1 VSSRLADRLNLLRRR
16 QFVGRAAELALFE
29 QALAA
34 DDPPFAL
41 LHVYGPGGVG
51 KTTLLKAFAQLAAER
66 GARVIAVDARETEAT
81 PEGFLAALRRAL
93 ELPADAEPLE
103 ALQRGPQRQLLL
115 VDTYEALAAIDGWL
129 RDDFMPQLPAQMLVA
144 LAGREPPALGWRT
157 DLAWQTLL
165 HPIALRNLSPEESRV
180 YLDSRRVPAE
190 QQQPVLAFT
199 HGHPLAL
206 SLVADMFAQRPVTQF
221 QPEQTPDVIK
231 SLLGHLVQRVP
242 GPAHRVALEICALA
256 RLTTEGLLAETLEL
270 LDAHELFDWLRGL
283 SFVEATTRGI
293 FPHDLAR
300 EALVADL
307 RWRNPEW
314 YNELHRRVRAYY
326 TARLGQVRGLD
337 QQRALFDL
345 IYLHR
350 DNPVIRPLWEWQ
362 EGGSALPEPARLDE
376 HAGMLRVIERHEGP
390 EAAMV
395 AARWLAAQP
404 WGAFVLR
411 DPEPP
416 GGAAE
421 PAGLLIQAALHEAGP
436 EMIAADP
443 LASVAWEHIQRTA
456 PLRPGE
462 AALLFRFW
470 MTRDG
475 YQAVSALQSS
485 LLVSIVR
492 QYLVLPN
499 LAYSCFACA
508 NPAFWAPGLAY
519 ADLHPIPGGE
529 LSLGGQT
536 FGLYGHDWRA
546 TPPAAWLALL
556 ATRETAREPQEV
568 EAARPAPAL
577 LVLSEEAFAG
587 AVRDALHDFTRPDA
601 LRDSPLARS
610 RLVMRR
616 LGAEAA
622 PGERGPALQ
631 AAIREAAAVLQ
642 GSPRD
647 LKAYRALHHTYFQP
661 AATQEQAAELLDL
674 PFSTYRRHL
683 KSGVSQVTE
692 LLWRQETQGE

>member
-1 VSSRLADRLNLLRRR
+1 
-16 QFVGRAAELALFE
+16 
-29 QALAA
+29 
-34 DDPPFAL
+34 
-41 LHVYGPGGVG
+41 VYGPGGVG
-51 KTTLLKAFAQLAAER
+51 KTTLLKAFGQLAEQL
-66 GARVIAVDARETEAT
+66 GAGVILVDARETEAT
-81 PEGFLAALRRAL
+81 PEGFLAAVQRAL
-93 ELPADAEPLE
+93 ELPPDADPLE
-103 ALQRGPQRQLLL
+103 ALAAQAQRQVLL
-115 VDTYEALAAIDGWL
+115 VDTYESFAALDGWL
-129 RDDFMPQLPAQMLVA
+129 RESFMPQLPAQMLAV

-165 HPIALRNLSPEESRV
+165 HVIPLRNLSPEESRA

-206 SLVADMFAQRPVTQF
+206 SLVADMFAQRPATQF

-256 RLTTEGLLAETLEL
+256 RLATESLLAETLEL
-270 LDAHELFDWLRGL
+270 PDAHELFDWLRGL

-307 RWRNPEW
+307 RWRNPDW

-326 TARLGQVRGLD
+326 TARLSQVRGLD

-362 EGGSALPEPARLDE
+362 EGGSALPEPARPDE
-376 HAGMLRVIERHEGP
+376 HGGILRVIERYEGA
-390 EAAMV
+390 EAAAI

-411 DPEPP
+411 EPERADGPD
-416 GGAAE
+416 E
-421 PAGLLIQAALHEAGP
+421 PAGLLIQLALHEADP
-436 EMIAADP
+436 AEIAADP
-443 LASVAWEHIQRTA
+443 LARVAWEHIQRTA

-462 AALLFRFW
+462 AATLFRFW
-470 MTRDG
+470 MTRES

-485 LLVSIVR
+485 LFVSMVR
-492 QYLVLPN
+492 HYLVVPN
-499 LAYSCFACA
+499 LAFSCFACA

-519 ADLHPIPGGE
+519 ADLHPISGGE
-529 LSLGGQT
+529 LSFGGLP

-568 EAARPAPAL
+568 AAARPAPAL
-577 LVLSEEAFAG
+577 LVLSEEEFAG
-587 AVRDALHDFTRPDA
+587 AMREALHEFVRPDA
-601 LRDSPLARS
+601 LRASPLARS
-610 RLVMRR
+610 RLVIRR
-616 LGAEAA
+616 VGAEASPA
-622 PGERGPALQ
+622 ERAAALQ
-631 AAIREAAAVLQ
+631 AAIRDAAAVLQ
-642 GSPRD
+642 ASPRD

-683 KSGVSQVTE
+683 KSGVTQVTE

>member
-1 VSSRLADRLNLLRRR
+1 VSSRLADRLKLLRQR

-29 QALAA
+29 RALAA
-34 DDPPFAL
+34 DEPPFAL

-51 KTTLLKAFAQLAAER
+51 KTTLLKAFAQLAEQH
-66 GARVIAVDARETEAT
+66 GARVISVDAREAEAT
-81 PEGFLAALRRAL
+81 PEGFLAAVHRAL
-93 ELPADAEPLE
+93 DLPPDAEPLA
-103 ALQRGPQRQLLL
+103 ALQAGPHRQLLL
-115 VDTYEALAAIDGWL
+115 VDTYEALTAIDGWL
-129 RDDFMPQLPAQMLVA
+129 REDFTPQLPAQMLVV
-144 LAGREPPALGWRT
+144 LAGREAPSLGWRT

-165 HPIALRNLSPEESRV
+165 HVIPLRNLSPEESRA
-180 YLDSRRVPAE
+180 YLDSRHVPAE

-206 SLVADMFAQRPVTQF
+206 SLVADMFAQRPATQF

-256 RLTTEGLLAETLEL
+256 RLATEGLLAETLEL

-314 YNELHRRVRAYY
+314 YNELHRRVRTYY
-326 TARLGQVRGLD
+326 TARLSQVRGLD

-362 EGGSALPEPARLDE
+362 EGGSALPEPARPDE
-376 HAGMLRVIERHEGP
+376 HGGMLRVIERYEGA
-390 EAAMV
+390 EAAAI
-395 AARWLAAQP
+395 AARWLADQP

-411 DPEPP
+411 EPELAH
-416 GGAAE
+416 GSDE
-421 PAGLLIQAALHEAGP
+421 PAGLLIQVALHEADP
-436 EMIAADP
+436 ATIAADP
-443 LASVAWEHIQRTA
+443 LARVAWEHIQRTA

-462 AALLFRFW
+462 AATLFRFW
-470 MTRDG
+470 MTRDS

-492 QYLVLPN
+492 QYLVLPD
-499 LAYSCFACA
+499 LAYSCFVCA
-508 NPAFWAPGLAY
+508 NPTFWAPGLAY
-519 ADLHPIPGGE
+519 ADLHPIAGGE
-529 LSLGGQT
+529 LSFGGLP
-536 FGLYGHDWRA
+536 FGLYGHDWRV

-556 ATRETAREPQEV
+556 AARETAREPQEL
-568 EAARPAPAL
+568 EAARPASAL
-577 LVLSEEAFAG
+577 LVLSEEEFAG
-587 AVRDALHDFTRPDA
+587 AVREALHDFARPDA
-601 LRDSPLARS
+601 LRASPLARS

-616 LGAEAA
+616 VGAEATPA
-622 PGERGPALQ
+622 ERGAALQ
-631 AAIREAAAVLQ
+631 AAIRDAAAVLQ

-661 AATQEQAAELLDL
+661 TATQEQAAELLDL

-683 KSGVSQVTE
+683 KSGVTQVIE